1 MKKTPYA
8 SKLKSSKNSTKAVKT
23 KSDTV
28 LVIGLGEVGRPL
40 YEILSEKFSNVYGY
54 DLDSNKTINSIDD
67 VKPPVDILH
76 IAYPFKELNQF
87 LDTALSYITMLNPS
101 LVIIHSTVALGTT
114 RALQSRTSSKVAYSP
129 VRGKHPLMKDH
140 MAFWTKWVAAVN
152 HAALNHAKEHLER
165 AGFRV
170 RVSQEPESLELAKL
184 WETVYRAIMIA
195 SWHEAHRI
203 AMRFGADLDTVAEF
217 VSEVHEVL
225 KDRPIY
231 YPDVIGGHCLIQN
244 TEILFKQTGSRLLE
258 LVLESNR
265 KRAEEIK
272 DERVLGDIEKLKR
285 IWLRHAPKSYYRL

>member
-1 MKKTPYA
+1 MKTENHA
-8 SKLKSSKNSTKAVKT
+8 
-23 KSDTV
+23 V

-54 DLDSNKTINSIDD
+54 DVDSNKTVNSLEG
-67 VKPPVDILH
+67 VKCPVGTLH
-76 IAYPFKELNQF
+76 IAYPFKDLNQF
-87 LDTALSYITMLNPS
+87 VDATLGYITMLNPS

-114 RALQSRTSSKVAYSP
+114 RAVQSRTSSKVAYSP

-152 HAALNHAKEHLER
+152 HDALNNAKEHLER
-165 AGFRV
+165 AGFKV
-170 RVSQEPESLELAKL
+170 RASQEPESLELAKL
-184 WETVYRAIMIA
+184 WETVYRTIMIA
-195 SWHEAHRI
+195 SWHEVHRI

-244 TEILFKQTGSRLLE
+244 TEILFRQTGSRLLE

-265 KRAEEIK
+265 KRAEEVM
-272 DERVLGDIEKLKR
+272 DEKVLEGIEKLKR
-285 IWLRHAPKSYYRL
+285 IWLRYAPRSYYRL